1 MKTFEYFKTEALKY
15 KLNFQA
21 KRISLENF
29 ESSCK
34 LCEAV
39 TEKTLFNQNSKSDK
53 IYFLKSGKIK
63 FYKINFS
70 VIFVSIYFLGIIYF
84 FLDLRYL
91 RS

>member
-63 FYKINFS
+63 FYKKSEKLNQLFDS
-70 VIFVSIYFLGIIYF
+70 LSADF
-84 FLDLRYL
+84 L
-91 RS
+91 RSS